1 MLSGIILQNEKYF
14 TIFLLLNLIFIMLF
28 SISML
33 AIFLKYNYSKDKKL
47 QEITKYIEEINN
59 KNYKLNINDNTED
72 ELSILNIQ
80 NNSYVKG
87 NGRKFEKR

>member
-1 MLSGIILQNEKYF
+1 
-14 TIFLLLNLIFIMLF
+14 MLF

-72 ELSILNIQ
+72 ELSILKNEIYKTIVMLKKMAK
-80 NNSYVKG
+80 NSKKDKVK
-87 NGRKFEKR
+87 